1 MTITHGY
8 TTLAKLKA
16 EVLDQNITATTFDAR
31 MEDAIKAASRQI
43 DGYCGRRFWQDTT
56 VVARTYEPNETR
68 CVDVDDIS
76 TTTGL
81 VVKVD
86 LDGDG
91 TFETTIPSSD
101 YRLEPR
107 NAAAEYPVR
116 PYTEIEIAPLSSY
129 YFPTGL
135 EATVEITAK
144 FGWPAVP
151 EDVEKACLVQ
161 ATMLYK
167 ANAAALGVVELAGV
181 GGVMRAS
188 ASMHPMARALLDR
201 YVKVYV

>member
-31 MEDAIKAASRQI
+31 MEDAIESASRQI
-43 DGYCGRRFWQDTT
+43 DGYCGRWFWQDAT
-56 VVARTYEPNETR
+56 VVARVYRPRETR

-135 EATVEITAK
+135 DTTVEVTAK

-151 EDVEKACLVQ
+151 EDVEKACIVQ

-167 ANAAALGVVELAGV
+167 ANSAPLGVVELAGV

-188 ASMHPMARALLDR
+188 ASLSPMARGLLDR